1 MDTREVLLILHLI
14 GAFLLVAGAGAETAL
29 GMRAATSTSTRVIA
43 AATEASRAI
52 LNFAIMPGS
61 LIVIVFGTWL
71 ALHLDRDFSEAWLS
85 AAYVLWIGMV
95 VLGNLVLGRH
105 AKRVHGS
112 ALVLIAGGVED
123 SETLRSEANE
133 TLPKLVGMLLNL
145 FIIAFIY
152 LMVAQPGS

>member
-1 MDTREVLLILHLI
+1 MDTRDVLLILHLI

-29 GMRAATSTSTRVIA
+29 GMRAASSTSTRVIA

-52 LNFAIMPGS
+52 ENFVIMPGS

-71 ALHLDRDFSEAWLS
+71 ALHLDRDFSEEWLS

-95 VLGNLVLGRH
+95 VLGNVVLGRH
-105 AKRVHGS
+105 AKRVHRS
-112 ALVLIAGGVED
+112 ALVLIATGVED
-123 SETLRSEANE
+123 SETLRLEANE
-133 TLPKLVGMLLNL
+133 TLPKLAGMLLNL

>member
-52 LNFAIMPGS
+52 TNFAIMPGS

-71 ALHLDRDFSEAWLS
+71 ALHLDRDFSEVWLS
-85 AAYVLWIGMV
+85 AAYVLWIGAA
-95 VLGNLVLGRH
+95 VLGLVLGRH

-112 ALVLIAGGVED
+112 ALVLIAAGVED